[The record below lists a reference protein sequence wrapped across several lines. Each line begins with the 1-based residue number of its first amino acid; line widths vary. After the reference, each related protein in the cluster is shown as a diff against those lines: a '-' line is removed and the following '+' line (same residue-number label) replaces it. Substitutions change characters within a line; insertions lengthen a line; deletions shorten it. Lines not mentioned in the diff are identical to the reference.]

1 VTEDD
6 LALLCRQAREL
17 DALRR
22 EQLERDGRIWD
33 ALLRRWVLRRES
45 AKEAA

>member
-1 VTEDD
+1 MTEDD

-22 EQLERDGRIWD
+22 EQLERDGRIYD
-33 ALLRRWVLRRES
+33 TVLKRWVLRREPV
-45 AKEAA
+45 KEAA

>member
-1 VTEDD
+1 MNEDD

-22 EQLERDGRIWD
+22 DQVERDGRIYD
-33 ALLRRWVLRRES
+33 TVLKRWVLRREP
-45 AKEAA
+45 EIAA